1 MNMALGGANFKHGP
15 FAFERL
21 RLAVAFPI
29 MKFETA
35 PLGTRTNRAF
45 RSFKA
50 EKEMQKKLSL

>member
-21 RLAVAFPI
+21 RLALAFPI
-29 MKFETA
+29 IKFETA
-35 PLGTRTNRAF
+35 PLGTRANRAF

-50 EKEMQKKLSL
+50 KREMQKELSL